1 MKLSSLLSSGAFRK
15 LSPVA
20 GDLAFN
26 PEALRALDKELLHS
40 ARQKGPVS
48 KFMPAYGNY
57 IAKPTSLAGSA
68 FYGRKMDMPKIL
80 ATLGGTIGGIR
91 YGGEAARPM
100 FSYLHNIGNTI
111 NEAAMQSSTYSRFA
125 PDSVINIMKP
135 GIAITSK
142 PLMALDGALGGA
154 LHMAENPILASIAL
168 PFAAYGTLKGSGAI
182 MSRLGR
188 GRRLSQLRR
197 GIAPRAYRQQA
208 RQLGYK

>member
-1 MKLSSLLSSGAFRK
+1 MTLARLLSSGAFRK

-26 PEALRALDKELLHS
+26 PEALKALDKQLLHS
-40 ARQKGPVS
+40 AKQTGPVS
-48 KFMPAYGNY
+48 KFMPAYGKY
-57 IAKPTSLAGSA
+57 VAKPSSIAGST

-100 FSYLHNIGNTI
+100 FSYLHDIGHTI
-111 NEAAMQSSTYSRFA
+111 NKGAMESGAYSKFA

-142 PLMALDGALGGA
+142 PMMALDNALGGA

-168 PFAAYGTLKGSGAI
+168 PLTAYGALKGGSAL

-188 GRRLSQLRR
+188 GRRLAQLRK
-197 GIAPRAYRQQA
+197 GMAPKAYLQQA
-208 RQLGYK
+208 RQLGFK